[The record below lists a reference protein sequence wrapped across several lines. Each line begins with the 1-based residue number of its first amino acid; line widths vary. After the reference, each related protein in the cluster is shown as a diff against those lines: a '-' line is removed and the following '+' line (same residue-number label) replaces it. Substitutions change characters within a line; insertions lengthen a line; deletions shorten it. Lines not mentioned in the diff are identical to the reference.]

1 MMLMVSFQGWANSPD
16 FIFGRSVNPGHDPII
31 GQAGS
36 DGLREVS
43 GSNPKS
49 QANVLSLPTQWV
61 VPKGGEYFFSPSIP
75 ALRDT
80 FALGVH
86 IESH

>member
-1 MMLMVSFQGWANSPD
+1 MMLMISSQGWANNQK
-16 FIFGRSVNPGHDPII
+16 FIFGTTVEPGFDPII
-31 GQAGS
+31 GQTVS
-36 DGLREVS
+36 DGARTVS
-43 GSNPKS
+43 GSNPKA